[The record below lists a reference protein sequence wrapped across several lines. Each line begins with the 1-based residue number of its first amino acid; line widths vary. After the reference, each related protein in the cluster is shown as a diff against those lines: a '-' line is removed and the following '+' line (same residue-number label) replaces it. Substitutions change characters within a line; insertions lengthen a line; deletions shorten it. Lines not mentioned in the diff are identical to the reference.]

1 MPPASQNGW
10 HCFKPVQTSHRTIL
24 PLLQEPLV
32 AVLCCIASNKPICRD
47 CADLF
52 QWLEGK
58 GLAEGLSVHSLEA
71 AFTDGRLL
79 CRLVSL
85 LERRTL
91 PGIEWRQPSP
101 AAAQHNISKVGSR
114 LDLLKSMACVTPAQ
128 VIHPWPVQLMTD
140 SLCMADM
147 PLSCSAGNG

>member
-1 MPPASQNGW
+1 M
-10 HCFKPVQTSHRTIL
+10 
-24 PLLQEPLV
+24 
-32 AVLCCIASNKPICRD
+32 
-47 CADLF
+47 
-52 QWLEGK
+52 
-58 GLAEGLSVHSLEA
+58 HSLEA

-114 LDLLKSMACVTPAQ
+114 LDLLKSMACKQPGLCIPCSSHTPLTCTADDHFL
-128 VIHPWPVQLMTD
+128 VHGRHASEL
-140 SLCMADM
+140 LCRQW
-147 PLSCSAGNG
+147 LS